1 MTRWF
6 AYIFL
11 IAVGFL
17 LSCGHSRSSD
27 LLRNAERSFQ
37 DRSLGNESFNL
48 DSVAWILE
56 ERIILSELPDSDRA
70 LYGQLLTF
78 AHLLQERSLVNDS
91 LINYSLDYYKRIN
104 RDDPASSHLSFTYWL
119 KSVYLSYQPDGGLDR
134 TALLREA
141 IDSSFARS
149 DSSFLPDLYYALMD
163 VNFNEGRYRQSVDAA
178 KEWLSLPQK
187 GRNIPSM
194 FMYMM
199 GLSYAHLAM
208 EDSADYYLSLAAD
221 SAYFSGYRDAFHY
234 ARNYADYLAASDP
247 WKSISYLR
255 LMEKRFPDNKL
266 PRSYIVNWL
275 NIGQLDSARYYLA
288 EDERFIDQY
297 GANITGKAFHILYK
311 MLIDA
316 KENKHIQ
323 VVPFGQYCDSI
334 FFETEK
340 QARIEKERIVAQN
353 RLEQKNLRLEID
365 RQRAFIVL
373 LLVLFAFLLIAGGAI
388 LYIRDRRAR
397 LIEMEERLEVLRQ
410 LLEEAKRTTVAA
422 EEEKPDSA
430 FFRKVLLQQL
440 GIIRL
445 MATVPT
451 QQNKELLQQMSR
463 ITNEDIPV
471 DTLLVWEDLYP
482 VIDAVYDNF
491 YTRLIRLSAGRLLEK
506 EIQLCCLLCAGFST
520 KEISVVTQQSVRT
533 IYQRKTDIRH
543 KLDMDEKEDIVAF
556 INT

>member
-27 LLRNAERSFQ
+27 LLRNVERSFQ
-37 DRSLGNESFNL
+37 DRSLGNDSFNL

-56 ERIILSELPDSDRA
+56 ERIIPSELPDSDRA

-119 KSVYLSYQPDGGLDR
+119 KSVYLSYQSDGGLDR

-187 GRNIPSM
+187 GRNIASM
-194 FMYMM
+194 FMYMI

-208 EDSADYYLSLAAD
+208 EDSADYYLRLAAD
-221 SAYFSGYRDAFHY
+221 SAHLSGYRDAFHY

-247 WKSISYLR
+247 WQSISYLR

-316 KENKHIQ
+316 KENKLIQ

-410 LLEEAKRTTVAA
+410 LLEEAKRTTVAE